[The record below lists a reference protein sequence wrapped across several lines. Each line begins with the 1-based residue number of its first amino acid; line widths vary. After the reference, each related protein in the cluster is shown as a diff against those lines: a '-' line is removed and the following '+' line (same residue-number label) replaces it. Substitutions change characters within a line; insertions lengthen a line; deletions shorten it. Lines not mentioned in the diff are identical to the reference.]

1 MKKVG
6 SKTVLCIA
14 ALLLFLTTLVPM
26 IWVMISSLKTKKEM
40 IRSPWNLPEKL
51 QWSNYA
57 EAWER
62 GNFGQLAKTVSSSL

>member
-26 IWVMISSLKTKKEM
+26 IWVMISSLKSK
-40 IRSPWNLPEKL
+40 
-51 QWSNYA
+51 
-57 EAWER
+57 
-62 GNFGQLAKTVSSSL
+62 